1 MDGHAANA
9 RDRAGFRTERAGHD
23 ACDSAAMTL
32 LMMFALIA
40 PGKWDCGIVAL
51 VTRVFDGDT
60 VDVGGLGRVR
70 LLGIDAPEIGGPFE
84 RPAPFALEARDE
96 LQSLVLHRWARFDCD
111 GDAND
116 AYGRRLAYMTLE
128 TGEFIN
134 GRLVRDGLAR
144 VSARRR
150 LQRWDELRQAEADA
164 QMRRRGMWGDRP
176 RVPPESY
183 RLRRRR

>member
-1 MDGHAANA
+1 MLFRSKQSAPVLV
-9 RDRAGFRTERAGHD
+9 RAV
-23 ACDSAAMTL
+23 
-32 LMMFALIA
+32 I
-40 PGKWDCGIVAL
+40 
-51 VTRVFDGDT
+51 DGDT
-60 VDVGGLGRVR
+60 IDVATYGRVR

-96 LQSLVLHRWARFDCD
+96 LQTLVLNRFARFECD
-111 GDAND
+111 LVAEND
-116 AYGRRLAYMTLE
+116 KYGRRLAYVVLE

-134 GRLVRDGLAR
+134 ARLVRDGLAR

-150 LQRWDELRQAEADA
+150 LRRLDELRSAEREA
-164 QMRRRGMWGDRP
+164 QQRRRGMWGDTP